1 MLLRTLMQ
9 RLRPYWGVV
18 VAIVV
23 LQVIQSLAA
32 LSLPSLN
39 ADIIDDGVIVGD
51 LDHIVQVGVVMLGI
65 SLVQVVVAI
74 VAVRLG
80 ARIAA
85 SVGRDLRRDVF
96 TRVQRF
102 SLAEVGNFGAGSLIT
117 RSTNDVQ
124 QVQMVLLT
132 GFTIMVMAP
141 IMMVG
146 GVVMALRQDVGLSA
160 MLAVA
165 VPILIG
171 AIALIAS
178 RMSPL
183 FRSMQRRI
191 DRINLVMREQLT
203 GLRVIRAFNR
213 QHTETERF
221 ERANTELKDVA
232 LRAGYLMALMFPVVQ
247 IIIGTSQVAVIWFGA
262 GRIDS
267 GAMEVG
273 SLVAFLNYLM
283 QILMSVLMA
292 VMMFVIVPR
301 AQVSAERIAEVLATQ
316 PRIVA
321 PQSPEP
327 MSAEGPLHVE
337 LRGATLAYEGAA
349 EPVLHEIDLV
359 LPPGSTTAVIG
370 STGAG
375 KSTLV
380 NLLPRLIDVTGGA
393 VLVNGTDVRAYDPNT
408 LRRRISLVPQRAFL
422 FSGTIASTLRVADP
436 EATDEQLWRAL
447 EVAQA
452 ADFVSELGL
461 EARVDQGGTNFSGGQ
476 RQRLSIARALLRP
489 AGLYVFDDS
498 LSALDYATDAR
509 LRAALPQATGGATVL
524 IVSQRISGVRD
535 ADQIVVL
542 DDGRVA
548 GVGTHEELLAGNE
561 IYLEIVASQHA
572 TEGVA

>member
-1 MLLRTLMQ
+1 MLLRMLRQ
-9 RLRPYWGVV
+9 RLRPYGAVV
-18 VAIVV
+18 VTIVV

-39 ADIIDDGVIVGD
+39 ADIIDDGVVAGD
-51 LDHIVQVGVVMLGI
+51 LGHIVRVGVVMLII
-65 SLVQVVVAI
+65 SLIQVILAI
-74 VAVRLG
+74 TAVRLG
-80 ARIAA
+80 ARTSA

-102 SLAEVGNFGAGSLIT
+102 SLAEVGDFGAGSLIT
-117 RSTNDVQ
+117 RTTNDVQ

-146 GVVMALRQDVGLSA
+146 GVFMALRQDVGLSA

-165 VPILIG
+165 VPLLIG
-171 AIALIAS
+171 AVALIAT

-191 DRINLVMREQLT
+191 DRINLVMREQLS

-213 QHTETERF
+213 QQAERERF
-221 ERANTELKDVA
+221 QRANTDLKDTAV
-232 LRAGYLMALMFPVVQ
+232 RAGYLMALMFPVVQ
-247 IIIGTSQVAVIWFGA
+247 MIIGASQVAVIWFGA
-262 GRIDS
+262 ARIDS

-301 AQVSAERIAEVLATQ
+301 AQVSADRIAEVLATE
-316 PRIVA
+316 PRIGVPESPA
-321 PQSPEP
+321 PMPE
-327 MSAEGPLHVE
+327 AGPLRIE
-337 LRGATLAYEGAA
+337 LRGATLSYEGAS
-349 EPVLHEIDLV
+349 EPVLREIDL
-359 LPPGSTTAVIG
+359 LLAPGSTTGVIG
-370 STGAG
+370 STGSG
-375 KSTLV
+375 KTTLV
-380 NLLPRLIDVTGGA
+380 NLLPRLIDVTDGA
-393 VLVNGTDVRAYDPNT
+393 VLVNGTDVRRFDPAD

-422 FSGTIASTLRVADP
+422 FSGTIASTLRVANP
-436 EATDEQLWRAL
+436 AATDEQLWQAL

-452 ADFVSELGL
+452 ADFVAELGL

-489 AGLYVFDDS
+489 AGLYVFDDA
-498 LSALDYATDAR
+498 LSALDYVTDAR
-509 LRAALPQATGGATVL
+509 LRAALPGATGGATML
-524 IVSQRISGVRD
+524 MVSQRVSGVRD

-542 DDGRVA
+542 DEGRVA
-548 GVGTHEELLAGNE
+548 GIGTHDELLTENRV
-561 IYLEIVASQHA
+561 YQEIVASQYA
-572 TEGVA
+572 SEEAA